1 MTNQEQ
7 EILHKLETRVRQLIL
22 QDKGL
27 REQISDLKQQIDE
40 RDSRARK
47 LEKEREEI
55 AQQYANLKMARM
67 LELSD
72 SDTRNAR
79 QRLNHLVRE
88 VDKCIALLKA

>member
-1 MTNQEQ
+1 MTAKEH
-7 EILHKLETRVRQLIL
+7 ELMELLATRVRQLVE

-27 REQISDLKQQIDE
+27 REQCRDLEASVAECNRQITD
-40 RDSRARK
+40 
-47 LEKEREEI
+47 LQ
-55 AQQYANLKMARM
+55 AQVKAVKAQYDNLKVART

-79 QRLNHLVRE
+79 QRLNHLVRD

>member
-1 MTNQEQ
+1 MTAKEH
-7 EILHKLETRVRQLIL
+7 ELMELLATRVRQLVE

-27 REQISDLKQQIDE
+27 REQCRDLEASVADRDRQITD
-40 RDSRARK
+40 
-47 LEKEREEI
+47 LQ
-55 AQQYANLKMARM
+55 AQVKAVKAQYDNLKVART

-79 QRLNHLVRE
+79 QRLNHLVRD

>member
-1 MTNQEQ
+1 MTAKEH
-7 EILHKLETRVRQLIL
+7 ELMELLATRVRQLVE

-27 REQISDLKQQIDE
+27 REHCRDLEASVAE
-40 RDSRARK
+40 RDRQITD
-47 LEKEREEI
+47 LQ
-55 AQQYANLKMARM
+55 AQVKAVKAQYDNLKVART

-79 QRLNHLVRE
+79 QRLNHLVRD

>member
-67 LELSD
+67 LEWSD

>member
-7 EILHKLETRVRQLIL
+7 ELLRKLETRVRQLIL

-27 REQISDLKQQIDE
+27 REQIADLKQQIAE
-40 RDSRARK
+40 RDQHARK
-47 LEKEREEI
+47 IEGEREEI
-55 AQQYANLKMARM
+55 SRQYTNLKMARI

-88 VDKCIALLKA
+88 VDKCIAQLKA

>member
-1 MTNQEQ
+1 MTAKEH
-7 EILHKLETRVRQLIL
+7 ELMELLATRVRQLVE

-27 REQISDLKQQIDE
+27 REQCRDLEASVAE
-40 RDSRARK
+40 RDRQITD
-47 LEKEREEI
+47 LQ
-55 AQQYANLKMARM
+55 AQVKAVKAQYDNLKVART

-79 QRLNHLVRE
+79 QRLNHLVRD